1 MRHVTPRGV
10 PGAAFWLLASLAAL
24 AQVAGADAPRQAT
37 RAPDIFF
44 APTQPAVADAML
56 RLANVTPDDIVYDLG
71 SGDGRILMRAAQRY
85 GARGVGIE
93 LDRRLVRMATE
104 IAREGGVGDRVT
116 FIEGDLF
123 QVDLSPATVV
133 TLYLSR
139 GVNRQLQPKLMRE
152 LRPGAR
158 VVSNTFEIGDWPP
171 DEIAHVDGQRI
182 LLWIVRGV

>member
-1 MRHVTPRGV
+1 
-10 PGAAFWLLASLAAL
+10 
-24 AQVAGADAPRQAT
+24 
-37 RAPDIFF
+37 
-44 APTQPAVADAML
+44 
-56 RLANVTPDDIVYDLG
+56 
-71 SGDGRILMRAAQRY
+71 
-85 GARGVGIE
+85 
-93 LDRRLVRMATE
+93 MATE